1 MICAIDLYLVK
12 YHNRDMKRKDITGQ
26 KFNKLTVISY
36 AYTVKGNGRNY
47 HTFYNC
53 ICDCGKSCIVEGAKL
68 RNGHTQSCG
77 CYRHER
83 QIEANTKHKGRYSR
97 LYIVWCN
104 MKGRC
109 YNPND
114 KRYNSYGA
122 RGIIVCDEWKNDFN
136 AFQKWAESAGYRP
149 DAKRGEC
156 TIDRIDNNKGYC
168 PENCRWVNNQTQ
180 ANNKSNNIIL
190 TYNGKS
196 QTVSQWARELNV
208 DSETLR
214 HRYNCGWNTKRIIET
229 PLRKKS
235 VDNLQMT
242 C

>member
-1 MICAIDLYLVK
+1 
-12 YHNRDMKRKDITGQ
+12 
-26 KFNKLTVISY
+26 
-36 AYTVKGNGRNY
+36 
-47 HTFYNC
+47 
-53 ICDCGKSCIVEGAKL
+53 
-68 RNGHTQSCG
+68 
-77 CYRHER
+77 
-83 QIEANTKHKGRYSR
+83 
-97 LYIVWCN
+97 

-122 RGIIVCDEWKNDFN
+122 RGITVCDEWKNDFE
-136 AFQKWAESAGYRP
+136 AFQKWAESTGYRP

-156 TIDRIDNNKGYC
+156 TIDRIDNNKSYS

-196 QTVSQWARELNV
+196 QTISQWARELSV
-208 DSETLR
+208 DPETLR

-235 VDNLQMT
+235 VDISY
-242 C
+242 